1 MLEQDEYFAAVE
13 LGLESL
19 NPQIDCNI
27 SAAYGEDGE
36 ELDGYVT
43 AVLTVTEDIRFHLD
57 LDRKYPMDTEVF
69 TKDGV
74 LTEAAC
80 AALERLVTE
89 RYKGEAFEYEDGD
102 GNPENA
108 FFRFEIA
115 LVVPADI
122 GEAGDL
128 GGKLWEET
136 ELVKFH
142 NEADPGTFGSQ
153 YLFGTLIADA
163 MKA

>member
-1 MLEQDEYFAAVE
+1 MLAQDDNFTATE
-13 LGLESL
+13 LGLEGL

-27 SAAYGEDGE
+27 SAAYGENGE
-36 ELDGYVT
+36 ELDGFVT

-57 LDRKYPMDTEVF
+57 LDRKYPMDAAVF

-74 LTEAAC
+74 LTEEAYK
-80 AALERLVTE
+80 ALESLVTD
-89 RYKGEAFEYEDGD
+89 RYKGEEFEYEDGD

-115 LVVPADI
+115 LVVPA
-122 GEAGDL
+122 ETSTEDL
-128 GGKLWEET
+128 SEKLWEET

-142 NEADPGTFGSQ
+142 NEADPGTFGTQ